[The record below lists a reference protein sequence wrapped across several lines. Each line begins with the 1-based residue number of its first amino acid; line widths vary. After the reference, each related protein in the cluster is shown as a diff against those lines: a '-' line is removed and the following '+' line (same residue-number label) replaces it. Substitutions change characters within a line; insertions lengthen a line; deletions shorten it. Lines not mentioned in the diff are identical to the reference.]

1 MLKDQPS
8 HPNSTRN
15 SASSPLSHFVKDY
28 NKKKK
33 LNFSSIRIPIFRDQ
47 WLLQNFTVSQTIR
60 ISRNAIPD
68 FQLTLEIFSREKIRS
83 RFGGATKNS
92 LTRPDW
98 IRESPSFALRFLGA
112 GGHVSRAGIL
122 QSSAVGVLQGSSS
135 ISVAASDLPFG
146 HSRSFEK
153 DKEMDGRGSSALQ
166 TLAIIYRTI
175 SLILI

>member
-1 MLKDQPS
+1 MNNDC
-8 HPNSTRN
+8 
-15 SASSPLSHFVKDY
+15 Y
-28 NKKKK
+28 
-33 LNFSSIRIPIFRDQ
+33 
-47 WLLQNFTVSQTIR
+47 R
-60 ISRNAIPD
+60 ISLSPKHSAFHENAIPD
-68 FQLTLEIFSREKIRS
+68 FQLTLETFSREKIRS

-98 IRESPSFALRFLGA
+98 IRENPSFALRFLGA

-122 QSSAVGVLQGSSS
+122 QSSAVGVMQGSSS

-153 DKEMDGRGSSALQ
+153 DKEMVGRGSSALQ